1 MFLDSLFSSDFM
13 PHGYCFLWQPDILW
27 MHVISDAIIVMAYYS
42 IPFILLY
49 MLRKKKTGQ
58 YRWVLA
64 MFSAFIFLCGT
75 THLLAAISI
84 WKPLY
89 YIEGLVKVATA
100 GASIATAIML
110 FPFVPRFVELLNQR
124 EEPLVDDMSMTDV
137 LLPDANATPLA

>member
-1 MFLDSLFSSDFM
+1 MDFFSSSDFM

-42 IPFILLY
+42 IPFTLLY
-49 MLRKKKTGQ
+49 LLRRKKTGQ

-75 THLLAAISI
+75 THLLAAINI

-89 YIEGLVKVATA
+89 YLEGLVKVATA
-100 GASIATAIML
+100 GTSIATAVML
-110 FPFVPRFVELLNQR
+110 FPFVPRFLEMLNHYSELAEN
-124 EEPLVDDMSMTDV
+124 EDTGDDETDSFT
-137 LLPDANATPLA
+137 LPR